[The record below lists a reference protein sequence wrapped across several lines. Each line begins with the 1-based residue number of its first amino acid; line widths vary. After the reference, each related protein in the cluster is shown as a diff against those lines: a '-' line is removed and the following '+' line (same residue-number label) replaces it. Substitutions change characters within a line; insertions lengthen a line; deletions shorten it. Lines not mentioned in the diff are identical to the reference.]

1 LQRAGATTQVRI
13 TENGEVFNPIFRFVS
28 RFVIGQHRSIENYL
42 HALADATGEK
52 VDVVNSRGQ
61 AKR

>member
-1 LQRAGATTQVRI
+1 MQRAGATTQVRI

-52 VDVVNSRGQ
+52 VDVVE
-61 AKR
+61 